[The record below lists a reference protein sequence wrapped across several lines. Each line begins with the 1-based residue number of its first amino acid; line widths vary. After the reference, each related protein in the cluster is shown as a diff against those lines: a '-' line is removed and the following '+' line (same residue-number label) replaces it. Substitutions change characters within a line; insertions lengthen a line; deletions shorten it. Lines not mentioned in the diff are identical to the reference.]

1 MLIVKK
7 THFWLQT
14 LIIILSSINNNGKS
28 VTQQEKGLQIV
39 HQEPVPEN
47 EGYRLD
53 SQQHSKQK
61 ITIAQPLNISMM
73 KGNEFWHVG
82 YESNKRC
89 LKSNIWFVW
98 DDHTNS
104 CHCGSDLYGAVQCDP
119 VTKELSVLDCHCLT
133 LEHSTEQPQSP
144 FPVVGVCIF
153 NCLNSTTGNDEVYH
167 GTPSDCGSMNRQG
180 TLCGQC
186 LDGYAMPAYSY
197 SFKCIRCDSEKENWG
212 LYIAFAFLPL
222 TVFIIITL
230 IFRIN
235 VLSPHLK
242 IFVLSAQF
250 ISDPALVRLT
260 LHFLSQR
267 KTLKIVKILV
277 QIVQTFCGIW
287 NLDFLRINV
296 LPDVCINATPLHI
309 LILDYLI
316 AIYPMLLM
324 ALAYIV
330 VELHGSGF
338 KPLLI
343 AWKPFHRFFAR
354 FRRQWGIQTFILDA
368 FVTFFFLSTTKL
380 FSVSYSLLAFTK
392 VFKRDGKV
400 YSLNLYYD
408 PSMKY
413 FSKQHL
419 PYAMIA
425 ITILTVF
432 IAFPSSLLLCY
443 QCKAYRKC
451 LTKCQIR
458 GSTMDE
464 FVDAF
469 QKYYK
474 DGSNGTWDCRWFPG
488 FYILMKSLVYLTYGV
503 TFSSVVF
510 YFLITYWYVIF
521 SVVVLIVEPYKEQY
535 SEFNIICAA
544 LLLWHALL
552 SACLANDSTWFS
564 LLTSY
569 HPITI
574 VLCFIP
580 FLYIIAVIVYPFIK
594 RVKQR
599 SRVNTLMSSLP
610 DRLVHSKMYR
620 SI

>member
-1 MLIVKK
+1 MLIVMKK

-28 VTQQEKGLQIV
+28 GTQQEKRLQIV

-47 EGYRLD
+47 EGYRWD
-53 SQQHSKQK
+53 SQQESKQK
-61 ITIAQPLNISMM
+61 TTVTQPLNISMM
-73 KGNEFWHVG
+73 NGNDFWHVG
-82 YESNKRC
+82 YESDKRC

-133 LEHSTEQPQSP
+133 LEHSTEQSP
-144 FPVVGVCIF
+144 FPVVGECIF
-153 NCLNSTTGNDEVYH
+153 NCVNSTTGNDELYH
-167 GTPSDCGSMNRQG
+167 GTPTDCGSLNRKG
-180 TLCGQC
+180 ILCGQC

-212 LYIAFAFLPL
+212 LYIVFAFLPL

-235 VLSPHLK
+235 VLSPKL
-242 IFVLSAQF
+242 IMFVLSAQF
-250 ISDPALVRLT
+250 ISNPEQARLFSY
-260 LHFLSQR
+260 FLSQR
-267 KTLKIVKILV
+267 KTLQKFKILV

-324 ALAYIV
+324 TLAYIV

-338 KPLLI
+338 KPVLVM
-343 AWKPFHRFFAR
+343 WKPFHRFFVL
-354 FRRQWGIQTFILDA
+354 FRRQWGIKTTIMDA

-380 FSVSYSLLAFTK
+380 LCVSYSLLTLTKIFT
-392 VFKRDGKV
+392 RDGTV
-400 YSLNLYYD
+400 YSVNLYYD
-408 PSMKY
+408 PSIKY

-425 ITILTVF
+425 ITILTLF
-432 IAFPSSLLLCY
+432 IAFPLSLLLCY

-464 FVDAF
+464 FVDTF

-474 DGSNGTWDCRWFPG
+474 DGSNGTWDCRCFAG
-488 FYILMKSLVYLTYGV
+488 FYILIKLLLYLTYAVSLSGMFYCF
-503 TFSSVVF
+503 TTIVF
-510 YFLITYWYVIF
+510 LSGT
-521 SVVVLIVEPYKEQY
+521 VVVVIVEPYKEQY
-535 SEFNIICAA
+535 SEFNIIFAIV
-544 LLLWHALL
+544 LLWHALF
-552 SACLANDSTWFS
+552 SAVPASVIRSHFFT
-564 LLTSY
+564 Y
-569 HPITI
+569 YPII
-574 VLCFIP
+574 AVISFIP
-580 FLYIIAVIVYPFIK
+580 FVYIIAVVVYPFVK

-599 SRVNTLMSSLP
+599 SRVNTLVTSLP
-610 DRLVHSKMYR
+610 DRLLHSGMYR